1 MSAKNFNLRL
11 AALAA
16 AVYFLISLLAPLV
29 APGRAEA
36 DPFPSDKAVQFL
48 GQDYARNGVINSDVG
63 VGSYALYVL
72 TRAGVDVSTWFHD
85 GVSLKDAV
93 IATVKEDLSNA
104 DKVRTKCLAQ
114 DLMAMKALD
123 QNGLADQLLQI
134 LRNKQGSSG
143 FEDAGP
149 LSIYSNMPSFDLLSR
164 AGLMD
169 QINVD
174 QAKGY
179 ILGKQYVKAED
190 ARYGSWGSSD
200 NDQYYA
206 DFMATAEA
214 VRVLY
219 RLDPGKS
226 DAQIQAA
233 VNNGL
238 AWMKNQQ
245 KADGSFVAG
254 MDDPVIDTC
263 EVIVTLKTLGRDP
276 GAWQSGEGKSAVDYL
291 MGKALNP
298 DGSFGTSQ
306 NAMDATWVLWAGL
319 ALDGKIELPPQAQ
332 YGLQAQPDAQTRPGP
347 EIFKDIQG
355 HWAQDTI
362 CRLAGKGIISGYPDG
377 AFKPEDKV
385 TRNETAAMMVRLLK
399 PEPVS
404 RYDLRMLG
412 EKFRDAGDIPRW
424 ALEAVAAALRE
435 GLVSGCPQPD
445 GTFSFEGERQVSRA
459 ELAAVMARIIEKKCG
474 RVTPKAL
481 DFADAD
487 KIPEWAG
494 EAVGVV
500 YAKGIAG
507 GYPDRTFQAENPV
520 TRAEAASM
528 IWRLADLLEKK

>member
-11 AALAA
+11 ASLLVAA
-16 AVYFLISLLAPLV
+16 CFLLSLLAPLV
-29 APGRAEA
+29 TPGRAEA

-48 GQDYARNGVINSDVG
+48 CQDYARNGVINSDVG

-72 TRAGVDVSTWFHD
+72 TQAGVDVSAWLHD

-93 IATVKEDLSNA
+93 IATVKDDISNA
-104 DKVRTKCLAQ
+104 EKVRAKCLAQ
-114 DLMAMKALD
+114 DLVAMKALG
-123 QNGLADQLLQI
+123 QNGLAGQLLQI
-134 LRNKQGSSG
+134 LRNKQGSKG
-143 FEDAGP
+143 FEDTGP
-149 LSIYSNMPSFDLLSR
+149 LSIYSNMPAFDLLSR
-164 AGLMD
+164 AGLMN

-179 ILGKQYVKAED
+179 ILGKQYVKAKD
-190 ARYGSWGSSD
+190 ARFGSWGSSD

-226 DAQIQAA
+226 DAQIQEA

-238 AWMKNQQ
+238 TWMKNQQ

-263 EVIVTLKTLGRDP
+263 EVIVTLKTMGRDP
-276 GAWQSGEGKSAVDYL
+276 GAWQSSEGKSAVDYI

-298 DGSFGTSQ
+298 DGSFGTAQ
-306 NAMDATWVLWAGL
+306 NAMDATWVLWACL
-319 ALDGKIELPPQAQ
+319 ALNGKIDLPPQAQ
-332 YGLQAQPDAQTRPGP
+332 SGLQEPDTQTRPGT

-355 HWAQDTI
+355 HWAENTI

-377 AFKPEDKV
+377 AFKPEGQV

-399 PEPVS
+399 PEPAS
-404 RYDLRMLG
+404 RYDLRMLS

-424 ALEAVAAALRE
+424 ALGAVAAALRE
-435 GLVSGCPQPD
+435 GLVSGYPQPD
-445 GTFSFEGERQVSRA
+445 GTTSFEGERQVSRA
-459 ELAAVMARIIEKKCG
+459 ELAAVTARIIERKCG
-474 RVTPKAL
+474 QVTPEAL

-487 KIPEWAG
+487 KIPEWARG
-494 EAVGVV
+494 AIGITC
-500 YAKGIAG
+500 ARGIAG
-507 GYPDRTFQAENPV
+507 GYPDRTFRAENPV